1 MHKSSKNGDINAKII
16 LTIYIDDIRND
27 EADII
32 TATLKIKEKSLI
44 EIKNVICKPRE
55 LIKEH
60 SYICTVE
67 NLINVYVEMNTT
79 SDCTS

>member
-1 MHKSSKNGDINAKII
+1 MHKSSKKGDINAKII

-32 TATLKIKEKSLI
+32 TATLKIKEKLLI